1 MEHLPGQT
9 DTNIKEHSLTDSKQD
24 MGSIITRMGTA
35 TRECSRG
42 ASSTARAS
50 TGETGKAG
58 DKASQHH
65 VFYSWSNG
73 AKYVGEHDL
82 DQRTGFGTM
91 IYPDGA
97 EFSGIWENGV
107 HVKFQDSP
115 NQTATT
121 TTTVRPITTTTAA
134 EETTQPR
141 RRKKVMRKKKG
152 GRPRSSTEEENDS
165 PKPKRRKRR
174 KQRKQRKS
182 RNGQL
187 RRRKS
192 QD

>member
-1 MEHLPGQT
+1 MFKGGKFHGQ
-9 DTNIKEHSLTDSKQD
+9 
-24 MGSIITRMGTA
+24 
-35 TRECSRG
+35 
-42 ASSTARAS
+42 
-50 TGETGKAG
+50 GE
-58 DKASQHH
+58 
-65 VFYSWSNG
+65 YSWSNG

-115 NQTATT
+115 NPTAATTT
-121 TTTVRPITTTTAA
+121 TTTVRPETTTTVA
-134 EETTQPR
+134 EETTQQR

-152 GRPRSSTEEENDS
+152 GRPRPGGSSTEEDS

-192 QD
+192 QE